1 MAERIASALSEE
13 GIAWKLL
20 LVDDDSDDGSTA
32 VVTEL
37 AGCLPVR
44 MRGNA
49 GASCLTSPEPYWRV
63 STAPGTIA
71 SS

>member
-20 LVDDDSDDGSTA
+20 LVDDDLRRGSTA

-44 MRGNA
+44 MRVRRGRR
-49 GASCLTSPEPYWRV
+49 T
-63 STAPGTIA
+63 
-71 SS
+71 